1 MLFAFNLIMLLIFLF
16 ENTMSPIKIMA
27 KTMRHSRS
35 AMRVRASLFY
45 DLEEEWTLEAIS
57 KIGFWLKVKAG
68 PSSNPPRKHHGISD
82 RHTQVCRGLKMG
94 G

>member
-1 MLFAFNLIMLLIFLF
+1 
-16 ENTMSPIKIMA
+16 MSPIKIMA

-68 PSSNPPRKHHGISD
+68 PSSNPP
-82 RHTQVCRGLKMG
+82 
-94 G
+94 